1 MSMTEPDT
9 NCVTPTEP
17 TDPTSIE
24 RSPVFDSDRV
34 QTLLT
39 KAGGDAPL
47 LESYLEEMKSDVKDE
62 IVETLLDAV
71 YNGDIPEGDM
81 GSVIDVLCKIE
92 QKKFKELKKL
102 KALLEDMNFDGFYDQ
117 LAVRRPDRKESDQE
131 AAATDAASVAF
142 NISPHKVRA
151 VKALSKDFNNDQER
165 LLQRLDRLSPK
176 QALENKSTLEL
187 QRDKH
192 TKESAN
198 RLEASKTSTGKTS
211 ESVLDKKM
219 AKAPMQTLAQ
229 LRQQEVKAIADQLVI
244 TTNPQQQQALLRQLG
259 RMGPTQRAMAP
270 LIQAQINNCQMQVD
284 VAGLGLNR
292 RSAVVERW
300 REQNSQNNPNLIQTI
315 DAITH
320 YSSQHAHAQG
330 PPTDAQEQAPAAP
343 SPFKNR
349 P

>member
-1 MSMTEPDT
+1 MAITTPDT
-9 NCVTPTEP
+9 PFVTPTDP

-34 QTLLT
+34 QTLLV

-62 IVETLLDAV
+62 IVEVLLDAV
-71 YNGDIPEGDM
+71 YNGDIPEGEM

-92 QKKFKELKKL
+92 EKKFKELKKL
-102 KALLEDMNFDGFYDQ
+102 KGLLEDMNFDGFYDQ
-117 LAVRRPDRKESDQE
+117 LAVRRPDRKESDQD

-142 NISPHKVRA
+142 SIAPHKVRA
-151 VKALSKDFNNDQER
+151 VKALAKDFNKDQER

-187 QRDKH
+187 QREKH
-192 TKESAN
+192 SKESAN
-198 RLEASKTSTGKTS
+198 RNEASKTSSGKTS
-211 ESVLDKKM
+211 QSVLDKKLTQ
-219 AKAPMQTLAQ
+219 APMQTLAQ
-229 LRQQEVKAIADQLVI
+229 VRQQQMKAIVDQLVV
-244 TTNPQQQQALLRQLG
+244 TTNPQQQQGLLRQLG
-259 RMGPTQRAMAP
+259 RMGTVQRAIAP
-270 LIQAQINNCQMQVD
+270 LMQAQINNCQMQVD
-284 VAGLGLNR
+284 VSGLGLNR
-292 RSAVVERW
+292 RSAVVERV
-300 REQNSQNNPNLIQTI
+300 RERNSLNNSALVQTI

-320 YSSQHAHAQG
+320 YSNQYAQSHG
-330 PPTDAQEQAPAAP
+330 PATEAQQQAPAAP